1 MWRRFMNWDDISTTD
16 YFKNAV
22 LKKRTYLKPEW
33 CINII
38 KNNSNKTVQDD
49 GRIKYW
55 GYIESANKFL
65 RVVTLK
71 DGKTLH
77 NAFFD
82 RNYKENK

>member
-1 MWRRFMNWDDISTTD
+1 MDWNEINTTD

-33 CINII
+33 CVNII
-38 KNNSNKTVQDD
+38 KTGSNKTVQDD

-55 GYIESANKFL
+55 GYIESANKYL
-65 RVVTLK
+65 RVVTLE